1 MVKTSALLSLGLTP
15 GALRVRNRAFLLAM
29 VSPSGDT
36 SLVVAFIPK
45 LTLGAF
51 CDRLVNEKPP
61 QCKYA
66 VQRCVLAGVAVVD
79 RLWIKRCPGVQT
91 ADH

>member
-1 MVKTSALLSLGLTP
+1 MAAGLVGSKNVRTAIP
-15 GALRVRNRAFLLAM
+15 RAYARGIRVWNRAFLLAM

-51 CDRLVNEKPP
+51 CDRLVKAKKPAAKLPAFLFNE
-61 QCKYA
+61 A
-66 VQRCVLAGVAVVD
+66 MVG
-79 RLWIKRCPGVQT
+79 LWV
-91 ADH
+91 